1 MHQVNTDLIPFLE
14 GKTKSLRK
22 NIIKMLASGQ
32 AGHPGG
38 SLSVVEIIT
47 VLYYYILKIDPKNPN
62 WEERDRMILSKGHA
76 SPALYA
82 ALGDL
87 GFFDPNVFDTFDHI
101 NSILQAHPDM
111 SKTPGVDMSTGSLGQ
126 GFSAAVGMAL
136 GGKLDRKN
144 FKVYVILGD
153 GELQSG
159 QIWEAAMFA
168 AHRKLNHL
176 IGILDYNKLQLY
188 GEVSKIMNIEP
199 IKEKWQAFG
208 WYVVEGDGH
217 DFRVLIDRLT
227 SLRDEPRDCP
237 SILIAHTIKGRG
249 ISFMEHK
256 VEWHARAMNREEID
270 QALKELG

>member
-1 MHQVNTDLIPFLE
+1 MQVNSMLITYLE
-14 GKTKSLRK
+14 RKAKSLRK

-47 VLYYYILKIDPKNPN
+47 VLYYYILKIDPQNPN
-62 WEERDRMILSKGHA
+62 WEERDRVVLSKGHA

-87 GFFDPNVFDTFDHI
+87 GFFDINAFGTFDHI

-126 GFSAAVGMAL
+126 GLSAAVGMAL
-136 GGKLDRKN
+136 GGKLDRRDFN
-144 FKVYVILGD
+144 VYVILGD

-168 AHRKLNHL
+168 AHRRLNNL
-176 IGILDYNKLQLY
+176 IAILDYNKLQLY
-188 GEVSKIMNIEP
+188 GEVSKMVSIEP
-199 IKEKWQAFG
+199 IKDKWQAFG
-208 WYVVEGDGH
+208 WHVVEGNGH
-217 DFRVLIDRLT
+217 DFKSLIDLLT
-227 SLRDEPRDCP
+227 SLKDKARDCP
-237 SILIAHTIKGRG
+237 SILIAHTIKGKG
-249 ISFMEHK
+249 ISFMENR
-256 VEWHARAMNREEID
+256 VEWHARAMNLEEID
-270 QALKELG
+270 QALSELG

>member
-1 MHQVNTDLIPFLE
+1 MQVNSMLITYLE
-14 GKTKSLRK
+14 RKTKSLRK

-47 VLYYYILKIDPKNPN
+47 VLYYYILKIDPQNPD
-62 WEERDRMILSKGHA
+62 WEERDRVVLSKGHA

-87 GFFDPNVFDTFDHI
+87 GFFDTNVFETFDHI

-126 GFSAAVGMAL
+126 GLSAAVGMAL
-136 GGKLDRKN
+136 GGKLDRRDFN
-144 FKVYVILGD
+144 VYVILGD

-168 AHRKLNHL
+168 AHRRLNNL
-176 IGILDYNKLQLY
+176 IAILDYNKLQLY
-188 GEVSKIMNIEP
+188 GEVSKMVSIEP
-199 IKEKWQAFG
+199 IKDKWQAFG
-208 WYVVEGDGH
+208 WHVVEGNGH
-217 DFRVLIDRLT
+217 DFKSLIDLLT
-227 SLRDEPRDCP
+227 TLKDKARDCP
-237 SILIAHTIKGRG
+237 SILIAHTIKGKG
-249 ISFMEHK
+249 ISFMENR
-256 VEWHARAMNREEID
+256 VEWHARAMNLEEID
-270 QALKELG
+270 QALSELG

>member
-1 MHQVNTDLIPFLE
+1 MQVNSMLITYLE
-14 GKTKSLRK
+14 RKAKSLRK

-47 VLYYYILKIDPKNPN
+47 VLYYYILKIDPQNPD
-62 WEERDRMILSKGHA
+62 WEERDRVVLSKGHA

-87 GFFDPNVFDTFDHI
+87 GFFDTNVFETFDHI

-126 GFSAAVGMAL
+126 GLSAAVGMAL
-136 GGKLDRKN
+136 GGKLDRRDFN
-144 FKVYVILGD
+144 VYVILGD

-168 AHRKLNHL
+168 AHRRLNNL
-176 IGILDYNKLQLY
+176 IAILDYNKLQLY
-188 GEVSKIMNIEP
+188 GEVSKMVSIEP
-199 IKEKWQAFG
+199 IKDKWQAFG
-208 WYVVEGDGH
+208 WHVVEGNGH
-217 DFRVLIDRLT
+217 DFKPLIDLLT
-227 SLRDEPRDCP
+227 TLKDKARDCP
-237 SILIAHTIKGRG
+237 SILIAHTIKGKG
-249 ISFMEHK
+249 ISFMENR
-256 VEWHARAMNREEID
+256 VEWHARAMNLEEID
-270 QALKELG
+270 QALSELG

>member
-1 MHQVNTDLIPFLE
+1 MQVNSMLITYLE
-14 GKTKSLRK
+14 RKAKSLRK

-47 VLYYYILKIDPKNPN
+47 VLYYYILKIDPQNPD
-62 WEERDRMILSKGHA
+62 WEERDRVVLSKGHA

-87 GFFDPNVFDTFDHI
+87 GFFDTNVFETFDHI

-126 GFSAAVGMAL
+126 GLSAAVGMAL
-136 GGKLDRKN
+136 GGKLDRRDFN
-144 FKVYVILGD
+144 VYVILGD

-168 AHRKLNHL
+168 AHRRLNNL
-176 IGILDYNKLQLY
+176 IAILDYNKLQLY
-188 GEVSKIMNIEP
+188 GEVSKMVSIEP
-199 IKEKWQAFG
+199 IKDKWQAFG
-208 WYVVEGDGH
+208 WHVVEGNGH
-217 DFRVLIDRLT
+217 DFKSLIDLLT
-227 SLRDEPRDCP
+227 TLKDKARDCP
-237 SILIAHTIKGRG
+237 SILIAHTIKGKG
-249 ISFMEHK
+249 ISFMENR
-256 VEWHARAMNREEID
+256 VEWHARAMNLEEID
-270 QALKELG
+270 QALSELG